1 METITFHCKVITP
14 MFLAGADG
22 QTPELRAPSIKG
34 AMRFWW
40 RAMNGH
46 RGESYMRSHEEE
58 LFGGVTKNGARR
70 SKVILRVEEK
80 IVKTG
85 RLPRTQDDKIK
96 NPGIHYLWYTIPM
109 NNDRA
114 GMWEGDFTVQ
124 LSSFEGV
131 AIEEAAFSFW
141 MLANFGGL
149 GTRSRRG
156 AGSFK
161 IEQLTYSTYSGNFEF
176 VQLKTEPLTEYLRRN
191 IAILAS
197 KYGFERRFAPTSP
210 TPFPI
215 LQNTQIYVLQEGQ
228 GAALA
233 AVEKIGASFQEFRE
247 RLQPD
252 YNEVKN
258 YIVDGTASRQVQRAE
273 FGLPLS
279 FRYTSLNNAGADI
292 KTTRKEIDRSASS
305 MIIHIS
311 ESNGRY
317 YIVVTNF
324 ASVLL
329 PDNVNLKVVTPR
341 RNPNQ
346 YSQQRPAIV
355 NQPYQ
360 GIKETFL
367 ATLKADIL

>member
-1 METITFHCKVITP
+1 

-40 RAMNGH
+40 RALNGH
-46 RGESYMRSHEEE
+46 KGESYIRSHEEE

-70 SKVILRVEEK
+70 SKVVLRVEQKSIK
-80 IVKTG
+80 IG
-85 RLPRTQDDKIK
+85 RLPKDKNQ
-96 NPGIHYLWYTIPM
+96 NPGIYYLWYTIPM
-109 NNDRA
+109 NNNRA
-114 GMWEGDFTVQ
+114 GMWEGDFTVH
-124 LSSFEGV
+124 LSSFDSV
-131 AIEEAAFSFW
+131 ALEEAAFSFW

-161 IEQLTYSTYSGNFEF
+161 IEKSTYSTYSGNFEF
-176 VQLKTEPLTEYLRRN
+176 VQPKTEALSEYLQRN
-191 IAILAS
+191 IAILAR
-197 KYGFERRFAPTSP
+197 KYSFERVFAPDYP

-215 LQNTQIYVLQEGQ
+215 LKNTQIYVLQEGHE
-228 GAALA
+228 AALE
-233 AVEKIGASFQEFRE
+233 AVEKIGASFQKFRE

-252 YNEVKN
+252 YDEVKN
-258 YIVDGTASRQVQRAE
+258 YIRSGSYPKQVQRAE

-279 FRYTSLNNAGADI
+279 FRYTSLNSAGADI

-311 ESNGRY
+311 ESNGGY
-317 YIVVTNF
+317 YVVITNF

-329 PDNVNLKVVTPR
+329 PNNVNLKVATPKK
-341 RNPNQ
+341 NPPQ
-346 YSQQRPAIV
+346 YFHQRPTVV
-355 NQPYQ
+355 NQSYQ

-367 ATLKADIL
+367 NTLKAVIV

>member
-1 METITFHCKVITP
+1 
-14 MFLAGADG
+14 
-22 QTPELRAPSIKG
+22 
-34 AMRFWW
+34 
-40 RAMNGH
+40 
-46 RGESYMRSHEEE
+46 MRSHEEE

-85 RLPRTQDDKIK
+85 RLPRTQDDKIQ

-114 GMWEGDFTVQ
+114 GMWEGDFTVH
-124 LSSFEGV
+124 LSCFESV
-131 AIEEAAFSFW
+131 ALEEAAFSFW

-161 IEQLTYSTYSGNFEF
+161 IEHLTYSNYAGNFEF
-176 VQLKTEPLTEYLRRN
+176 VQLNTEPLTEYLRRN
-191 IAILAS
+191 IALLAS
-197 KYGFERRFAPTSP
+197 KYGFERRFSPTSP
-210 TPFPI
+210 TPFPV
-215 LQNTQIYVLQEGQ
+215 LQNTQIYVSQEGH
-228 GAALA
+228 GSALA
-233 AVEKIGASFQEFRE
+233 AVERIGASFQKFRE

-258 YIVDGTASRQVQRAE
+258 YIESGRVPRQVQRAE

-279 FRYTSLNNAGADI
+279 FRYTSLDKYGKAGADI

-317 YIVVTNF
+317 YVVVTNF

-329 PDNVNLKVVTPR
+329 PDNVNLKVITPR
-341 RNPNQ
+341 KNSPQ
-346 YSQQRPAIV
+346 YSQRIPAIV
-355 NQPYQ
+355 NQPHQ

-367 ATLKADIL
+367 DTLKADIV

>member
-1 METITFHCKVITP
+1 

-40 RAMNGH
+40 RALNGH
-46 RGESYMRSHEEE
+46 LGVKEMKAKEDGI
-58 LFGGVTKNGARR
+58 FGGVTENAASR
-70 SKVILRVEEK
+70 SKVTLRVK
-80 IVKTG
+80 QNGIKTG
-85 RLPRTQDDKIK
+85 RLPRTKDDKIQ

-109 NNDRA
+109 NNDRP
-114 GMWEGDFTVQ
+114 GIWEGDFTVQ
-124 LSSFEGV
+124 LTSFESL
-131 AIEEAAFSFW
+131 ALEEAAFSFW

-161 IEQLTYSTYSGNFEF
+161 IKHVTYSAYSGSFEF
-176 VQLKTEPLTEYLRRN
+176 VQLKTEPLAEYLRRN
-191 IAILAS
+191 IAVLANR
-197 KYGFERRFAPTSP
+197 YGFERRFTPTSP

-215 LQNTQIYVLQEGQ
+215 LQNTQIHVFQEGEES
-228 GAALA
+228 ALA
-233 AVEKIGASFQEFRE
+233 AVERIGASFQRFRE
-247 RLQPD
+247 KLRPD

-258 YIVDGTASRQVQRAE
+258 YITSGISPKQVQRAE

-279 FRYTSLNNAGADI
+279 FRYTSLDKYGKAGANI
-292 KTTRKEIDRSASS
+292 KTTKNEIDRSASS
-305 MIIHIS
+305 MIIHIN
-311 ESNGRY
+311 EANARY
-317 YIVVTNF
+317 YVVITNF

-329 PDNVNLKVVTPR
+329 PGNENLKVMTPR
-341 RNPNQ
+341 KNSPQ
-346 YSQQRPAIV
+346 YSQQRPGIV

-367 ATLKADIL
+367 DTLKTDVI